1 MIESLITAKVDVG
14 GVGGLESTVHF
25 LVRADRPID
34 LSLVLISNKGQI
46 LVLIV
51 VFFYF
56 RHFAVFPFDIR
67 S

>member
-1 MIESLITAKVDVG
+1 MKESLITTKVDVG

-25 LVRADRPID
+25 LVRADRAID
-34 LSLVLISNKGQI
+34 LSLVNKGQI

-51 VFFYF
+51 VFIYF

>member
-1 MIESLITAKVDVG
+1 MKESLITTKVDVG

-25 LVRADRPID
+25 LVRADRTID
-34 LSLVLISNKGQI
+34 LGLVNKGQV

-51 VFFYF
+51 VFIYF
-56 RHFAVFPFDIR
+56 RHIAVFPFDIR

>member
-1 MIESLITAKVDVG
+1 MKESLVTTKVDVG
-14 GVGGLESTVHF
+14 GVGRLESTVHF
-25 LVRADRPID
+25 LVRADRTID
-34 LSLVLISNKGQI
+34 LALVNKGQI

-51 VFFYF
+51 VFIYF